1 MMKQKKCQGLFITLI
16 LIFFTTFVYGDV
28 KEKSMTKMDFKGSLG
43 TIMKIMGAEKPQ
55 YTVTY
60 LKGNVL
66 RTDKLDK
73 KGKKVK
79 ESDIIDLD
87 RELFIHIRHKKKKY
101 SQMTFTEWKEMLAK
115 AMEQLNSYQ
124 TGEQTPD
131 KSKNDETAPEVKWDF
146 KVDVETPGDK
156 ETIAGHPTEKVILK
170 MTVEAETME
179 KAKGEDENQEE
190 QTANGGLN
198 VTSTQMLCKDIQ
210 GDKELQ
216 DFHRRLADKL
226 GMNPQKGG
234 LANILLKVMQSN
246 PQLGAA
252 MKKMQEEGKKL
263 NGVPLRSHTV
273 FATWGE
279 QSQQMKKD
287 DEQNN
292 EIPTSMGGLFKKF
305 GHKKKKPKGS
315 PNDLLETTSEV
326 NLFETSPLSADLFTV
341 PANYKLEK
349 RKN

>member
-1 MMKQKKCQGLFITLI
+1 MIRQKKYQGLFITLI
-16 LIFFTTFVYGDV
+16 VIFFTTFVYGDV
-28 KEKSMTKMDFKGSLG
+28 KQKSMTKMDFKGSLG

-60 LKGNVL
+60 LKGNIL

-101 SQMTFTEWKEMLAK
+101 SQMTFDEWKEMLAK

-124 TGEQTPD
+124 TGEQTSD
-131 KSKNDETAPEVKWDF
+131 KGGNDETAPEVKWDF

-170 MTVEAETME
+170 MNLEVEATE
-179 KAKGEDENQEE
+179 KAKGDQENQEE
-190 QTANGGLN
+190 QKAKGGLK
-198 VTSTQMLCKDIQ
+198 VTSTQMLCKDIK
-210 GDKELQ
+210 GDEELKE
-216 DFHRRLADKL
+216 FHLKLADKL

-234 LANILLKVMQSN
+234 LANILSKVMQSN
-246 PQLGAA
+246 PALGAA
-252 MKKMQEEGKKL
+252 MTKMQEEGKKL

-279 QSQQMKKD
+279 PSQQMKKD
-287 DEQNN
+287 DEQNS

-305 GHKKKKPKGS
+305 GRKKKKPNGS
-315 PNDLLETTSEV
+315 PNDLLETTSEISV
-326 NLFETSPLSADLFTV
+326 FETSPLSADLFTV
-341 PANYKLEK
+341 PVKYKLEK